1 MTLPDDFSRLRS
13 EVSSTLKSH
22 WKALMIEGV
31 LLVVLGLAAI
41 VVPPFAS
48 LAVAILLGWLFV
60 ISGVAQL
67 ALTFSTRGLPG
78 FGWSLVSAIL
88 AVAAGVVLLV
98 WPVQGVYSLTVII
111 GVYFVMEGVATIMY
125 ALEHRKQ
132 LTERWGFLVAAG
144 IADLIVAAIIITGL
158 PGSATW
164 AIGLL
169 VGINLVFGGSS
180 LISLALAARNA

>member
-1 MTLPDDFSRLRS
+1 LTFPDDLSPLQTD
-13 EVSSTLKSH
+13 VTNTLKTH
-22 WKALMIEGV
+22 WKALLIEGI
-31 LLVVLGLAAI
+31 LLVVLGLAAVI
-41 VVPPFAS
+41 LPPFAS

-60 ISGVAQL
+60 ISGIAQL
-67 ALTFSTRGLPG
+67 ILTFSTRGLPG

-88 AVAAGVVLLV
+88 AVAAGVVLLL
-98 WPVQGVYSLTVII
+98 WPVQGVYTLTVVI

-144 IADLIVAAIIITGL
+144 IADLVVAAIIVTGL

-169 VGINLVFGGSS
+169 VGINLVFGGTS